1 MGKPTVGPLRDRT
14 GPYSKYIQSAA
25 LSDFSDKTNRLCVA
39 AISFLNPAP
48 LLWNFEH
55 EPVATELRT
64 RYDVR
69 YTLPSM
75 CAAELASGEADLGL
89 IPIAALPTLPN
100 VQAVPGCTIASLH
113 AVRSIQLVLRPGVTL
128 ETLRTVSA
136 DAASRSS
143 VAYVRI
149 LLQHFHGNLPTF
161 HEQPADLRSMLEA
174 HDAALLIGDPALL
187 ALEDRDRAGRF
198 ADCTWI
204 DVSTWWRQHTG
215 LPWVAAVWAVRKESL
230 QRCGISAE
238 VLTMDLFASR
248 DAGLKHR
255 EDLVAEWLP
264 RVALPEETIRTYLS
278 KNIHYTL
285 DADCLQAMQRF
296 YELGAA
302 CGVLPEYRLQM
313 L

>member
-1 MGKPTVGPLRDRT
+1 MSD
-14 GPYSKYIQSAA
+14 SA
-25 LSDFSDKTNRLCVA
+25 DKTNRLRVA

-55 EPVATELRT
+55 EPVAAELRT

-75 CAAELASGEADLGL
+75 CAAQLAGGEADLGL
-89 IPIAALPTLPN
+89 IPIAALPTLPD
-100 VQAVPGCTIASLH
+100 VRAVPGCTIASLH
-113 AVRSIQLVLRPGVTL
+113 AVRSIQLVLRPGVSL
-128 ETLRTVSA
+128 ENIATVAA

-143 VAYVRI
+143 AAYVRI
-149 LLQHFHGNLPTF
+149 LLQQFHGNQPLF
-161 HEQPADLRSMLEA
+161 HEQPADLQSMLQE

-204 DVSTWWRQHTG
+204 DVATWWREHTG
-215 LPWVAAVWAVRKESL
+215 LPWVAAVWAVRTEGL
-230 QRCGISAE
+230 RRCGISAE
-238 VLTMDLFASR
+238 ALTTDLVESR
-248 DAGLKHR
+248 DAGLQHR

-285 DADCLQAMQRF
+285 DADCLQAMHRF